1 MGFIFFVVGIN
12 FLCICYK
19 AFVQVTC
26 SLCHC
31 YKYIYKKNY
40 FLDNGIEKPK
50 FLISDHFNAKQ

>member
-26 SLCHC
+26 SLPLL
-31 YKYIYKKNY
+31 KVYIKKIY